1 MKERLKR
8 IRNKLDAIVEKYG
21 LNSKETKKVSK
32 RFDEVLNEYYKKE
45 VQYPENSF
53 IYLKYD
59 ESINY
64 LKEIARKEERFPTI
78 QEWNK
83 YAKKHELLSS
93 ESIKYISGVNWHELR
108 NRTIN
113 FDQ

>member
-1 MKERLKR
+1 MRERLER
-8 IRNKLDAIVEKYG
+8 IRRKLHIVIEEYG
-21 LNSKETKKVSK
+21 LNSKETKI
-32 RFDEVLNEYYKKE
+32 LNEYYKKE
-45 VQYPENSF
+45 VQYPENSL

>member
-45 VQYPENSF
+45 VQYPKDSF
-53 IYLKYD
+53 IYLKYE
-59 ESINY
+59 ESIKC
-64 LKEIARKEERFPTI
+64 LKEITRKKEKFPTI

-83 YAKKHELLSS
+83 YAKKNKLLSS
-93 ESIKYISGVNWHELR
+93 ESIKYISGVNWHRLR
-108 NRTIN
+108 SRTN
-113 FDQ
+113 LEE